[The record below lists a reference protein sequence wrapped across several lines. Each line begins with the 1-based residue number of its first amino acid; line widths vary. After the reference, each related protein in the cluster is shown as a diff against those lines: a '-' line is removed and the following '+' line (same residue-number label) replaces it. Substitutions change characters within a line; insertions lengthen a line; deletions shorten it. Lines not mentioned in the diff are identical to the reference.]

1 MDAQPSSVTPEA
13 PAPGV
18 KPPDIAPLDAFDRT
32 VRAGVA
38 RLGGGGSG
46 YSIASAWFDWAF
58 HAASSPARAIELAE
72 AGGRV
77 GAALAGAALS
87 PWWAAAAPPDE
98 LPDRAHR
105 FADPDWA
112 MAPWRFARDAF
123 LAAERLSEVATAP
136 VRGMDPANARR
147 VAFMARQALDMVS
160 PVNQPGFNPL
170 IQRSWRASMGF
181 AQARGTL
188 HAVDDAVRGLMRRP
202 RSLDAVE
209 VGVDVAATPGRVVH
223 RNRLMELIQYAPA
236 TGEVL
241 REPLLIV
248 PAWIMKYYVLDLEPR
263 HSLIR
268 HLVDL
273 GHTVFVISWK
283 NPTAE
288 DRETSFD
295 DYRRLGILEALDVVS
310 AARPDTPVHA
320 CGYCLG
326 GTLLSVTAAAMARD
340 GDHRLA
346 SVTLLAAQTD
356 FSQAGD
362 LMLFVDESQVTALE
376 DMMWA
381 QGYLDTVEM
390 AAAFR
395 MLRSNDL
402 VWSRAVHS
410 FVLGETERDSDLTAW
425 NADQT
430 RMPYRM
436 HAQYLRGLFLENRL
450 TAGRFAVDGRVV
462 ALKDIRVPLFVVG
475 TETDHIAP
483 WRSVYKVNLFTD
495 VDTTFVLTNGGHNAG
510 IVSEPGHPH
519 RRYRLSVRRRGER
532 YVSPDVWLE
541 RIEPVPGS
549 WWPAWVDWLAMRSD
563 PVRVPPPDPGRLP
576 DLGPAPGTYVFG
588 R

>member
-1 MDAQPSSVTPEA
+1 M
-13 PAPGV
+13 
-18 KPPDIAPLDAFDRT
+18 
-32 VRAGVA
+32 
-38 RLGGGGSG
+38 
-46 YSIASAWFDWAF
+46 
-58 HAASSPARAIELAE
+58 
-72 AGGRV
+72 
-77 GAALAGAALS
+77 
-87 PWWAAAAPPDE
+87 
-98 LPDRAHR
+98 
-105 FADPDWA
+105 
-112 MAPWRFARDAF
+112 
-123 LAAERLSEVATAP
+123 
-136 VRGMDPANARR
+136 
-147 VAFMARQALDMVS
+147 
-160 PVNQPGFNPL
+160 
-170 IQRSWRASMGF
+170 
-181 AQARGTL
+181 
-188 HAVDDAVRGLMRRP
+188 
-202 RSLDAVE
+202 
-209 VGVDVAATPGRVVH
+209 
-223 RNRLMELIQYAPA
+223 
-236 TGEVL
+236 L
-241 REPLLIV
+241 REPILIV

-510 IVSEPGHPH
+510 IVSEPGHPTGATACRCAGARRALREPRRLARTGRAGAGLVVAGLGRTGSRCGPIRCACRRPTRAGSPISGPRPAPTSSAGEAIMDIIERPTITNRTFDELAIGDAASATRVLTRRDIDLFAIVSGDVNPAHLDVPSRDRAVPRH
-519 RRYRLSVRRRGER
+519 RRPRHVGRRARFGAAR
-532 YVSPDVWLE
+532 DH
-541 RIEPVPGS
+541 
-549 WWPAWVDWLAMRSD
+549 AARSRHD
-563 PVRVPPPDPGRLP
+563 LP
-576 DLGPAPGTYVFG
+576 RPGPALPRPRPVGDVITTTVTLTAKEPEHHVAVFDCRSSTSSAVRSSPGARG
-588 R
+588 RRAPLTRVERPRAELPSIALPCGRAGPDGPHGVCAA